1 MSIRVR
7 LVVCASFLVALAI
20 VAGVGSPAAAA
31 PWFPTDNLPP
41 LTGKYLDPGVVVYA
55 NGVIRRNAV
64 FDGFTA
70 TFLPPALGGTE
81 TNSFAGMAVHE
92 VSIDGGVSYFPIS
105 APVQYTVRTVE
116 SDIVGLTRV
125 FDTEVL
131 RMDVSGGTLPPN
143 AMIRESPTLAST
155 GNTFITPDAGGYRID
170 SFFDVFFELSLDFG
184 QNWAPSTGPGHM
196 VLVPEP
202 AACSLLALAVAS
214 LLARRRQR

>member
-1 MSIRVR
+1 MSTRVR
-7 LVVCASFLVALAI
+7 LVVSVSFLMALAI
-20 VAGVGSPAAAA
+20 VAAVGSPAAAA
-31 PWFPTDNLPP
+31 PLFPTDSLPP
-41 LTGKYLDPGVVVYA
+41 LAGKYLDPDVVVYA

-70 TFLPPALGGTE
+70 TLPPPPPGYLTFL
-81 TNSFAGMAVHE
+81 SFDGMAVHE

-105 APVQYTVRTVE
+105 APVQYGVRTV
-116 SDIVGLTRV
+116 DAGVVGLTRV

-143 AMIRESPTLAST
+143 AMIRESPTLPSL
-155 GNTFITPDAGGYRID
+155 GKTFITPDAGGYRIE
-170 SFFDVFFELSLDFG
+170 VFFEPSLDFG
-184 QNWAPSTGPGHM
+184 QTWAPSIGPGHM

>member
-1 MSIRVR
+1 M
-7 LVVCASFLVALAI
+7 ALAI
-20 VAGVGSPAAAA
+20 VAAVGSPAAAA
-31 PWFPTDNLPP
+31 PLFPTDSLPP
-41 LTGKYLDPGVVVYA
+41 LAGKYLDPDVVVYA
-55 NGVIRRNAV
+55 NGVMRRNAV

-70 TFLPPALGGTE
+70 TFPPPDLGGTE

-131 RMDVSGGTLPPN
+131 AMDVSGGTLPPN
-143 AMIRESPTLAST
+143 AVIRESPTLPSL
-155 GNTFITPDAGGYRID
+155 GKTFITPDAGGYRID

-184 QNWAPSTGPGHM
+184 QTWAPSIGPGHM

-202 AACSLLALAVAS
+202 ATCSLLTLVVAS
-214 LLARRRQR
+214 LLARRRPR